1 MPLII
6 AIVLLSL
13 LKYFE
18 VAFFANL
25 SWWWIVGLMAIAFV
39 WFEFVEKMLGL
50 DKRRSHD
57 AMEKIRKDRVKATFD
72 KNNRNKRH

>member
-18 VAFFANL
+18 VSFFGNL
-25 SWWWIVGLMAIAFV
+25 SWWWIAALMAVAFV
-39 WFEFVEKMLGL
+39 WFEFIEKMFGL
-50 DKRRSHD
+50 DKRRAHD
-57 AMEKIRKDRVKATFD
+57 SMEKIRKERVKATFE
-72 KNNRNKRH
+72 KTSRNKRR